1 MCDEDTHTTYSC
13 NIGIIY
19 EEVRGNV
26 TRTVLIFVCSKNM
39 FFVRFVQVTWYG
51 GYHTWVFPIR
61 PCTTEELY
69 FIPCFDGT
77 WYQVQVI
84 LILKPGPGTGTC
96 TCTGTTYRNK
106 I

>member
-13 NIGIIY
+13 NIGNIRGGTRKCHTHCINIRLLKKY
-19 EEVRGNV
+19 VFCPVRSSY
-26 TRTVLIFVCSKNM
+26 L
-39 FFVRFVQVTWYG
+39 VRR
-51 GYHTWVFPIR
+51 YHTWVFPIR

-96 TCTGTTYRNK
+96 TGTTGIK
-106 I
+106 